1 LIADRAARWNLNV
14 LRHPRPIAWR
24 AAEQFASALAVLTGI
39 VVVVPVISIAL
50 LALQPAADLWPHLL
64 NYVLPRASLDTALLL
79 LGVGLLATAV
89 GVGAAWIIS
98 SHDFPGRSWLIW
110 LMPLPLAIPT
120 YIGAYVY
127 VELFEPLGV
136 AHNALSLW
144 LPAQQAVKLLPSVR
158 TLGGAIVIIALVLY
172 PYIYL
177 SARAMFQ
184 TQSAEFAEA
193 ARLLGAGRWQEFV
206 RVSLPMARPALAV
219 GLALVLLETLNDIG
233 ASEYLGVR
241 TMTVS
246 IFTTWL
252 NRGSLAGAAQ
262 MSCLMLFVVAAL
274 VLMER
279 YGRRQRAFAAAAE
292 SPRIAERTKLSGAAG
307 WTACILCFIPPLFG
321 FGLPFVFLLRE
332 SIQRS
337 LISGIDAGLVQA
349 TGNSIVLALIATAIV
364 LLLGL
369 VANMANRWRDNAAT
383 MASVGISQ
391 AGYAVPGL
399 ILALGLLTPM
409 VAFDNI
415 INAAARGVG
424 ISAPGLLIAGSSAA
438 VVIAYAIRFMAVS
451 TGLTQAGFERIP
463 RDYDDSAKI
472 SGASEWICVRKIY
485 LPLLRPALWGAAILV
500 FVDCLKE
507 LPATL
512 LLRPMNVETLST
524 SIYQFASR
532 GSFEQGSLAA
542 LLIVAASIVP
552 VVWLTRFADVPNGPA

>member
-1 LIADRAARWNLNV
+1 V
-14 LRHPRPIAWR
+14 SHQTRPIASR
-24 AAEQFASALAVLTGI
+24 AAEQLASTLAILTG
-39 VVVVPVISIAL
+39 VAVVVPVASIAIS
-50 LALQPAADLWPHLL
+50 AMRPAPDVWPHLL
-64 NYVLPRASLDTALLL
+64 AYVLPHAALDTVLLL
-79 LGVGLLATAV
+79 LGVGLVATAL

-98 SHDFPGRSWLIW
+98 AYGFPGRRYLIW

-127 VELFEPLGV
+127 VDIFEPLGV
-136 AHNALSLW
+136 AHSALSLW
-144 LPAQQAVKLLPSVR
+144 LPQQQVLALLPETRS
-158 TLGGAIVIIALVLY
+158 LSGAVVIIGLVLY
-172 PYIYL
+172 PYVYL

-184 TQSAEFAEA
+184 TESAEFAEA
-193 ARLLGAGRWQEFV
+193 ARLLGARRWQAFA

-252 NRGSLAGAAQ
+252 NQGSLAGAAQ
-262 MSCLMLFVVAAL
+262 MSSLMLLVVAAL
-274 VLMER
+274 VLLER

-292 SPRIAERTKLSGAAG
+292 SPRIAERTQLSGSAG
-307 WTACILCFIPPLFG
+307 WIACALCLVPPLLG
-321 FGLPFVFLLRE
+321 FAIPFAFLIRE
-332 SIQRS
+332 SIRRG
-337 LISGIDAGLVQA
+337 LIGGIDTDLLQA
-349 TGNSIVLALIATAIV
+349 LGNSIVLALTATAIV
-364 LLLGL
+364 LVLGL
-369 VANMANRWRDNAAT
+369 TTNLANRWRNSASTA
-383 MASVGISQ
+383 ASVGASQ

-399 ILALGLLTPM
+399 ILALGLLAPM
-409 VAFDNI
+409 VAFDNV
-415 INAAARGVG
+415 INAVARGIG
-424 ISAPGLLIAGSSAA
+424 ASAPGLLIAGSSAA
-438 VVIAYAIRFMAVS
+438 VVIAYSIRFMAVA

-463 RDYDDSAKI
+463 RDYDDSAKV
-472 SGASEWICVRKIY
+472 SGASEWTCVRKIY

-512 LLRPMNVETLST
+512 LLRPLNVETLST

>member
-1 LIADRAARWNLNV
+1 VSSQTRSIAS
-14 LRHPRPIAWR
+14 R
-24 AAEQFASALAVLTGI
+24 AAEQFASVLAILTGI
-39 VVVVPVISIAL
+39 IVVVPVISIAL
-50 LALQPAADLWPHLL
+50 TALQPVADLWPHLL
-64 NYVLPRASLDTALLL
+64 AYVLPRAALDTALLL
-79 LGVGLLATAV
+79 LGVGSLAAV
-89 GVGAAWIIS
+89 LGVGTAWIIS
-98 SHDFPGRSWLIW
+98 AHDFPGRAYLIW

-136 AHNALSLW
+136 VHNAATLW
-144 LPAQQAVKLLPSVR
+144 LTQQQALALLPSVR
-158 TLGGAIVIIALVLY
+158 SLGGAIVIIGLVLY
-172 PYIYL
+172 PYVYL

-184 TQSAEFAEA
+184 TESAEFAEA
-193 ARLLGAGRWQEFV
+193 ARLLGARRWQQFA

-241 TMTVS
+241 TLTVS

-252 NRGSLAGAAQ
+252 NQGSLAGAAQ
-262 MSCLMLFVVAAL
+262 MSCLMLFVVGAL

-279 YGRRQRAFAAAAE
+279 YGRRERAFAASAE
-292 SPRIAERTKLSGAAG
+292 SPRIAERKPLDGAAG
-307 WTACILCFIPPLFG
+307 WAACGICLMPPLFG
-321 FGLPFVFLLRE
+321 FALPLAFLIRE
-332 SIQRS
+332 SIARS
-337 LISGIDAGLVQA
+337 LIGGIDTGLLQA
-349 TGNSIVLALIATAIV
+349 LGNSIVLALTATVIV
-364 LLLGL
+364 LLLAL
-369 VANMANRWRDNAAT
+369 TANVANRWRNSGPTA
-383 MASVGISQ
+383 ASVGVSQ

-399 ILALGLLTPM
+399 ILALGLLTPL
-409 VAFDNI
+409 VAFDNV
-415 INAAARGVG
+415 INAAARSLGAT
-424 ISAPGLLIAGSSAA
+424 APGLLLAGSSAA
-438 VVIAYAIRFMAVS
+438 VVIAYTIRFMAVA

-463 RDYDDSAKI
+463 RDYDDSARV
-472 SGASEWICVRKIY
+472 SGASEWTCVRKIY

-512 LLRPMNVETLST
+512 LLRPLNVETLST

>member
-1 LIADRAARWNLNV
+1 LSQ
-14 LRHPRPIAWR
+14 PRPIAWR
-24 AAEQFASALAVLTGI
+24 AAEQFAAALAVLTG
-39 VVVVPVISIAL
+39 VVVVLPVISIAL

-64 NYVLPRASLDTALLL
+64 SYVLPRATLDTALLL
-79 LGVGLLATAV
+79 AGVGALATV
-89 GVGAAWIIS
+89 LGVGAAWVIS
-98 SHDFPGRSWLIW
+98 SHDFPGRGLLIW

-127 VELFEPLGV
+127 VDVFEPLGV
-136 AHNALSLW
+136 VHNTLSLW
-144 LPAQQAVKLLPSVR
+144 LPRQDALKLLPTVR
-158 TLGGAIVIIALVLY
+158 SLPGAIVIIALVLY
-172 PYIYL
+172 PYVYL

-193 ARLLGAGRWQEFV
+193 ARLLGARRWQEFF

-252 NRGSLAGAAQ
+252 NQGSLAGAAQ

-279 YGRRQRAFAAAAE
+279 KGRRQSAFSAAAE
-292 SPRIAERTKLSGAAG
+292 SPRIAERTQLSGARG
-307 WTACILCFIPPLFG
+307 WLACGLCFVPPLLG
-321 FGLPFVFLLRE
+321 FALPFAFLLRE
-332 SIQRS
+332 SIRRS
-337 LISGIDAGLVQA
+337 LIGGIDAGVAQA
-349 TGNSIVLALIATAIV
+349 TGNSIMLALIATAIV

-369 VANMANRWRDNAAT
+369 VANLANRWRNSAAT
-383 MASVGISQ
+383 TASIGASQ

-399 ILALGLLTPM
+399 ILALGLLTPL
-409 VAFDNI
+409 VAFDNVV
-415 INAAARGVG
+415 NAAAHGLG
-424 ISAPGLLIAGSSAA
+424 ATAPGLLLAGSSGA

-451 TGLTQAGFERIP
+451 SGLTQAGFERIP
-463 RDYDDSAKI
+463 RDYDDSARV
-472 SGASEWICVRKIY
+472 SGASQWTCMRKVY